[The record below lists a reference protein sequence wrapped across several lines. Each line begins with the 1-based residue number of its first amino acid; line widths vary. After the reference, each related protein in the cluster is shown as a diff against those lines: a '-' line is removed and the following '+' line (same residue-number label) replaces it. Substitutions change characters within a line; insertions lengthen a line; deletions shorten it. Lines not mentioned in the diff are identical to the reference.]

1 MPQQRPGRSGPTP
14 PGGAAASADRV
25 YGSSGRAMTNAADPV
40 QSQRPYRTS
49 YNYIRLTVSISLM
62 TLHPCG
68 TGSCNGGVSV
78 RPFIC
83 LSVCPVDRKQQ
94 QRAVGLLLSTPPA
107 PRTR

>member
-1 MPQQRPGRSGPTP
+1 VPQQRPGRSGPTP
-14 PGGAAASADRV
+14 PGRAAASADRV

-68 TGSCNGGVSV
+68 TGSCNGGVSI

-83 LSVCPVDRKQQ
+83 LSVRSIESSSSVRRVCC
-94 QRAVGLLLSTPPA
+94 
-107 PRTR
+107 